1 VASDRVSHRARR
13 ATTTRARAFECR
25 LHRFP
30 NHRQTETVGLVVAP
44 RGAMRADADADAD
57 ARARARDRSRRRRLA
72 FERASSTERP
82 PRAASC
88 HRGARVARASLP
100 LVALVALVVSV
111 ALARALASVSSRA
124 RGFSGFFRAI
134 DGDGDGELTTREL
147 RRYFDGVGGRDL
159 DERREVARAARATV
173 ETMDTEDEGTTV
185 NLRELRR
192 AARGMAN
199 ARDVG
204 EWVGRGVGYP
214 EYAEAFV
221 ESRITLLDF
230 PQLLARDGDGLRRM
244 GVYKSIHRQA
254 LMRAMKRQLLLVG
267 RKPSAPRRASAR
279 KLEGDGEAV
288 VRVSWIRPRDL
299 GSPEVH
305 EYVIQSGVGVGG
317 RVFKWTDVG
326 SVGAKKF
333 VFDVEGLS
341 RAPGLRHTFRVVAW
355 SEFGHSD
362 LSKGTSNWI
371 SMVEDADAKGWMGK
385 IVSLAFGFR
394 LALSLRVLVIRGARV
409 AFGVV
414 KLVCVRARG
423 ERVGFNDVFKVSEPS
438 SPVSS
443 DIRDEGLV
451 FTPTK
456 ALESQSSV
464 SVSEDEDS
472 TLYRPMRELKER
484 ARSHLSEP
492 EFATGAGGSDGFS
505 PQHRELALKHSRE
518 SMRRTAKEEHS
529 SHFGR
534 SMSLHSC
541 EHAGCSV
548 AWSDVT
554 RSVKVIRHFCG
565 LCQSW
570 YCAKHTLVS
579 PHGNR
584 GRCRPESRCVCHDC
598 YKSLTKEQQKEL
610 DKDNAYSLTAPKMKR
625 STTLWSRVKTTKRS
639 DKSTNARIANL
650 ENNLVARSRWMRGG
664 STSMS
669 ESERSALF

>member
-1 VASDRVSHRARR
+1 MRADPDDPDDRARDGTHPHPRRRRRR
-13 ATTTRARAFECR
+13 ATSSSF
-25 LHRFP
+25 
-30 NHRQTETVGLVVAP
+30 
-44 RGAMRADADADAD
+44 DY
-57 ARARARDRSRRRRLA
+57 
-72 FERASSTERP
+72 ASQTERP
-82 PRAASC
+82 
-88 HRGARVARASLP
+88 ARVSFAAHGERLARASLP
-100 LVALVALVVSV
+100 LVALVALVVVVAVGRACASV
-111 ALARALASVSSRA
+111 ASRA

-134 DGDGDGELTTREL
+134 DGDGDGELTSREL
-147 RRYFDGVGGRDL
+147 RAYVDGVGGRDL
-159 DERREVARAARATV
+159 DERREVLEAVRATMA
-173 ETMDTEDEGTTV
+173 TMDTEDEGVTV

-192 AARGMAN
+192 AARGMAS

-204 EWVGRGVGYP
+204 EWVARGVGYP
-214 EYAEAFV
+214 EYADAFV
-221 ESRITLLDF
+221 ESRITTLDF
-230 PQLLARDGDGLRRM
+230 PQLLAEDGEGLRKI
-244 GVYKSIHRQA
+244 GVQKLIHRQA

-267 RKPSAPRRASAR
+267 RRPSAPRRVSAR
-279 KLEGDGEAV
+279 KLETRGEAAAA
-288 VRVSWIRPRDL
+288 RVSWVRPRDL

-326 SVGAKKF
+326 SVGARKF
-333 VFDVEGLS
+333 VFDVEGLR

-371 SMVEDADAKGWMGK
+371 TMVEDADAKGWLGK
-385 IVSLAFGFR
+385 VVSLAFGFR
-394 LALSLRVLVIRGARV
+394 LVLSLRVVVIRGARV
-409 AFGVV
+409 AFGLV
-414 KLVCVRARG
+414 KFTCVRARG
-423 ERVGFNDVFKVSEPS
+423 ERVGLKDVIKVSEPS

-443 DIRDEGLV
+443 GIRDDRLV

-464 SVSEDEDS
+464 SVSEDEDA

-518 SMRRTAKEEHS
+518 SARRIAKEEHS
-529 SHFGR
+529 AHFCR
-534 SMSLHSC
+534 AMSLHSC

-548 AWSDVT
+548 AWSDVA

-610 DKDNAYSLTAPKMKR
+610 DKDNAYSLASAKTAR
-625 STTLWSRVKTTKRS
+625 SSSLWSRIKSLKRS
-639 DKSTNARIANL
+639 DKKASARVAEL
-650 ENNLVARSRWMRGG
+650 ENTLVTRSRLTRGG
-664 STSMS
+664 SASMS
-669 ESERSALF
+669 ESERSALFS

>member
-1 VASDRVSHRARR
+1 MHAPSRADTDDRATARDGTTPPPRPRRRR
-13 ATTTRARAFECR
+13 AT
-25 LHRFP
+25 
-30 NHRQTETVGLVVAP
+30 
-44 RGAMRADADADAD
+44 
-57 ARARARDRSRRRRLA
+57 
-72 FERASSTERP
+72 ASFDYASQTERP
-82 PRAASC
+82 
-88 HRGARVARASLP
+88 ARVALASHGERMARASLP
-100 LVALVALVVSV
+100 LVALAALVVAV
-111 ALARALASVSSRA
+111 AVARACASVTSRA

-134 DGDGDGELTTREL
+134 DGDGDGELTSGEL
-147 RRYFDGVGGRDL
+147 RAYVDGVGGRDL
-159 DERREVARAARATV
+159 DERREVVEAVRATMA
-173 ETMDTEDEGTTV
+173 TMDTEDEGVTV

-192 AARGMAN
+192 AARGMAS

-204 EWVGRGVGYP
+204 EWVARGVGYP
-214 EYAEAFV
+214 EYADAFV
-221 ESRITLLDF
+221 ESRITTLDF
-230 PQLLARDGDGLRRM
+230 PQLLAEDGDGLRKI
-244 GVYKSIHRQA
+244 GVQKLIHRHA

-267 RKPSAPRRASAR
+267 RRPSAPRRASAR
-279 KLEGDGEAV
+279 KLESGGEAA
-288 VRVSWIRPRDL
+288 VRVSWVRPRDL

-326 SVGAKKF
+326 SVGARKF

-362 LSKGTSNWI
+362 LSKGMSNWI
-371 SMVEDADAKGWMGK
+371 TMVEDADAKGWLGK
-385 IVSLAFGFR
+385 FVSFAFGFR
-394 LALSLRVLVIRGARV
+394 LVLSLRVVVIRGARI
-409 AFGVV
+409 AFGLV
-414 KLVCVRARG
+414 KFMFVRARG
-423 ERVGFNDVFKVSEPS
+423 ERVGLKDVIQVSEPS

-443 DIRDEGLV
+443 GIRDDRLV

-464 SVSEDEDS
+464 SVSEDEDA

-518 SMRRTAKEEHS
+518 SAQRIAKEEHS
-529 SHFGR
+529 AHFR
-534 SMSLHSC
+534 RAMSLHSC

-548 AWSDVT
+548 AWSDVA
-554 RSVKVIRHFCG
+554 RSVKVVRHFCG

-610 DKDNAYSLTAPKMKR
+610 DKDNAYSLASAKTRRAT
-625 STTLWSRVKTTKRS
+625 SLWSRIKSLKSLKRS
-639 DKSTNARIANL
+639 DERARARVAEL
-650 ENNLVARSRWMRGG
+650 ENTLVTRSRLTRGG

-669 ESERSALF
+669 ESDRSALF